1 MFRRLVFLGTLIHAC
16 LGGAQAEKNEDKG
29 LTEKTCS
36 KVCAET
42 LVRCV
47 TNTQES
53 CGEDYSTCRTV
64 CNGVEEKKE
73 PKNLKH

>member
-16 LGGAQAEKNEDKG
+16 LGGAQAGDKG

-73 PKNLKH
+73 SKNLRT